1 MIAFPRYDIG
11 LILDEKRE
19 TKFTQSADPFVRP
32 ILIRVLTLHSM
43 PLLRRVS
50 CLENSVRFPPVL
62 LVQLASPTA
71 TGYSSM
77 IKTVHCTEK
86 SYILN

>member
-1 MIAFPRYDIG
+1 MNGFPRYDIG
-11 LILDEKRE
+11 LILDEIRE
-19 TKFTQSADPFVRP
+19 TRFTHSAEPFVRP
-32 ILIRVLTLHSM
+32 ILTRVLTLHSM

-50 CLENSVRFPPVL
+50 CLQNSVRFPPVL

-71 TGYSSM
+71 TVYSSV

-86 SYILN
+86 CYILN